1 VTARREL
8 VDDFLAQRRIAVAG
22 VSRTETNAPANL
34 IFRKLRDAGHEM
46 FAVNPNGGQVE
57 GTAAY
62 GDLAA
67 IPGGVDAVV
76 VATPPAAT
84 ERVVRDAVDAGVR
97 RVWMHRAFGEGSVSE
112 QAVAY
117 CRDHDVRVIA
127 GGCPMMYC
135 EPVDFGHKCIRFVLG
150 LTGGLPKGD

>member
-1 VTARREL
+1 MTSLREL
-8 VDDFLAQRRIAVAG
+8 ADDFLAQRRIAVAG
-22 VSRTETNAPANL
+22 VSRADANAPANL

-46 FAVNPNGGQVE
+46 FAVNPHGGEVE

-62 GDLAA
+62 ADLAA

-84 ERVVRDAVDAGVR
+84 EQVVREAVALGVR
-97 RVWMHRAFGEGSVSE
+97 RVWMHRSFGEGSVSAS
-112 QAVAY
+112 AVAY
-117 CRDHDVRVIA
+117 CREHDVRIIA
-127 GGCPMMYC
+127 GACPMMYC

-150 LTGGLPKGD
+150 LTGGLPKGN

>member
-1 VTARREL
+1 MTALREL

-22 VSRTETNAPANL
+22 VSRTEANAPANL
-34 IFRKLRDAGHEM
+34 IFRKLRDAGHEA
-46 FAVNPNGGQVE
+46 FPVNPGAAEVE
-57 GTAAY
+57 GATAY
-62 GDLAA
+62 PELAA

-84 ERVVRDAVDAGVR
+84 ERVVRDAVDLGVR
-97 RVWMHRAFGEGSVSE
+97 RVWMHRAFGEGSVSAE
-112 QAVAY
+112 AVAY
-117 CRDHDVRVIA
+117 CREHDVRLIA

-150 LTGGLPKGD
+150 LTGGLPKAR